1 MGRTAF
7 VLHSNTSLTF
17 FVFSSQ
23 KQLLYVLIL
32 QKHRHYAPKCVH
44 IAMRMR
50 RMALVLYCVG
60 IIFFGLSALAFASP
74 TLDTLINATARFS
87 TAIQEQLATVQ
98 KDPLSAEL
106 VEKTIAYAK
115 AKTVYCTAL
124 REAMPELIDIAMG
137 KYPRPVPLDKF
148 AAVYSIVEGRQD
160 KAADEKTFVL

>member
-1 MGRTAF
+1 
-7 VLHSNTSLTF
+7 
-17 FVFSSQ
+17 
-23 KQLLYVLIL
+23 
-32 QKHRHYAPKCVH
+32 
-44 IAMRMR
+44 
-50 RMALVLYCVG
+50 MALVLYCVG

-74 TLDTLINATARFS
+74 TLDTLINAAARFS

-124 REAMPELIDIAMG
+124 REAIPELIDIAMG

-148 AAVYSIVEGRQD
+148 AAVYSIVEERQD
-160 KAADEKTFVL
+160 KAADEKTFVLLERFSGDPLVEKARAVFERAQQIEEAFHKDFDGIHLR

>member
-1 MGRTAF
+1 
-7 VLHSNTSLTF
+7 
-17 FVFSSQ
+17 
-23 KQLLYVLIL
+23 
-32 QKHRHYAPKCVH
+32 
-44 IAMRMR
+44 
-50 RMALVLYCVG
+50 MALVLYCVG

-106 VEKTIAYAK
+106 VLVENTIAYAK

-124 REAMPELIDIAMG
+124 REAIPELIDIAMG

-148 AAVYSIVEGRQD
+148 AAVYSIVEERQD
-160 KAADEKTFVL
+160 KAADEKTFVLLERFSGDPLVEKARAVFERAQQIEEAFHKDFDGIHLR